1 MLKAR
6 EYIVPISVSS
16 KVEDSDLSKL
26 SKSFN
31 VVSVAM
37 FGAENARQVKIGDVL
52 NINLENL
59 EVEIQEQ
66 AKEFTWWAQVTA
78 KATEM
83 LGDLKADKDKAEAD
97 LKRTYARL
105 SILAKSPQ
113 GIRLTNPEEKKPSIA
128 DVDNWVLTH
137 PEYIDAQSTAWL
149 VGKQVNEMERTVT
162 VYANMRKGYEMK
174 AKMLECLFIK
184 KGRD

>member
-1 MLKAR
+1 MALAK
-6 EYIVPISVSS
+6 SS
-16 KVEDSDLSKL
+16 TVADSDISNL

-37 FGAENARQVKIGDVL
+37 FGAENARQVKIGEVL

-59 EVEIQEQ
+59 EIELQEQ

-78 KATEM
+78 KATKM
-83 LGDLKADKDKAEAD
+83 LGDLKADCDKANIE
-97 LKRTYARL
+97 LKREYARL
-105 SILAKSPQ
+105 AQLAKTPQ
-113 GIRLTNPEEKKPSIA
+113 GIRFNSPDAKITVEAVE
-128 DVDNWVLTH
+128 NWILTH
-137 PEYIDAQSTAWL
+137 PEYIEAQSKGWL
-149 VGKQVNEMERTVT
+149 LGKQVIEMEHTVA

-184 KGRD
+184 KERD

>member
-1 MLKAR
+1 MPLATT
-6 EYIVPISVSS
+6 S
-16 KVEDSDLSKL
+16 KVEDSEISKL

-37 FGAENARQVKIGDVL
+37 FGAENAKQVKISDVL
-52 NINLENL
+52 HINLENIEYEL
-59 EVEIQEQ
+59 QEQ

-83 LGDLKADKDKAEAD
+83 LAELKADKDKADIE

-105 SILAKSPQ
+105 AILAKSPQ
-113 GIRLTNPEEKKPSIA
+113 GIRLTEPGEKKPSLDAI
-128 DVDNWVLTH
+128 DNWVLTH
-137 PEYIDAQSTAWL
+137 PDYIDAQSTAWL
-149 VGKQVNEMERTVT
+149 IGKQVNEMEHTVA
-162 VYANMRKGYEMK
+162 VYANMRRGYEMK

-184 KGRD
+184 KGRES